1 MDAVAREA
9 GVGKG
14 TLYRRFG
21 DRAGLA
27 RSVCE
32 ERERALQDELIRGAP
47 PIGPGAPAL
56 DRLRAF
62 GHAYLDVID
71 CVAPL
76 LALAES
82 PLGVDGGPYWFY
94 HLHVRLLL
102 EEAAPDCDAD
112 LLAHTLLA
120 TLGAATHLALR
131 DGRGIGLDRRKAAWD
146 RLVCGCV
153 SSTG

>member
-27 RSVCE
+27 RSVIE
-32 ERERALQDELIRGAP
+32 DRDRALQDELIRGAP
-47 PIGPGAPAL
+47 PLGPGAAPL
-56 DRLRAF
+56 ERLEAF
-62 GHAYLDVID
+62 GHAYLELLE

-76 LALAES
+76 LVLAEAS
-82 PLGVDGGPYWFY
+82 VGPVAGPYGFY
-94 HLHVRLLL
+94 HLHVRILL
-102 EEAAPDCDAD
+102 EEAAPGCDAE

-120 TLGAATHLALR
+120 TLSASKQLSLKDAY
-131 DGRGIGLDRRKAAWD
+131 GIGLERRKAAWD
-146 RLVCGCV
+146 RLVNGCV
-153 SSTG
+153 SG